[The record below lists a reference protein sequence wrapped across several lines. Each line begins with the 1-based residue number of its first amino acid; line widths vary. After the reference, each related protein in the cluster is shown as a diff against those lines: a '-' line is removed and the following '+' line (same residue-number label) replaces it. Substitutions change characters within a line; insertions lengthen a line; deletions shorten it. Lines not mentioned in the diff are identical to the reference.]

1 MRGINSW
8 IKFFLNSKNLAMS
21 FERHSRL
28 VAESSRL
35 NAKGFVKINLEI
47 KINNRKFDSNK

>member
-8 IKFFLNSKNLAMS
+8 IKFFLNSKNLALS

-47 KINNRKFDSNK
+47 KINNRKFEANK